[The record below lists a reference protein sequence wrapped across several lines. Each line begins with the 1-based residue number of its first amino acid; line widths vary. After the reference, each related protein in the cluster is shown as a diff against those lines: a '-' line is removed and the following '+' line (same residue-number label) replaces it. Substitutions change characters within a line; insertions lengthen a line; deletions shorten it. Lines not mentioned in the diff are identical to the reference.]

1 MGTGQSGRATL
12 GAGMTLL
19 SVRGVSKRF
28 GGLTAVDNVS
38 FDVAAG
44 ELVGLIGPNGSG
56 KTTLLNILSGLAEP
70 DGGEILLDGTPCHG
84 LTPERLAH
92 RGVMRMFQLTRVFR
106 RMNVIDNLLVAGRA
120 LGLGADEALSR
131 ADALISEL
139 RLDVVRHLDAGQLS
153 GGQMKLL
160 EFGVCFM
167 VPPRIAL
174 LDEPFAAV
182 HPTMKEIMGAFIRS
196 RHEKGQTFIL
206 VSHDMPVVV
215 ELCPRAVCMNAGAVI
230 IDATTREVL
239 NDPRVIEAYLGG
251 QAA

>member
-1 MGTGQSGRATL
+1 
-12 GAGMTLL
+12 MTLL
-19 SVRGVSKRF
+19 SVRDVSKRF
-28 GGLTAVDNVS
+28 GGLTAVDHVS
-38 FDVAAG
+38 FDVEGG

-56 KTTLLNILSGLAEP
+56 KTTLLNILSGLSEP
-70 DGGEILLDGTPCHG
+70 DSGEILLDDVACHG
-84 LTPERLAH
+84 LTPEKLAH

-120 LGLGADEALSR
+120 LGLAAGEALDR
-131 ADALISEL
+131 ADALITEL
-139 RLDVVRHLDAGQLS
+139 RLDAVRALDAGQLS

-215 ELCPRAVCMNAGAVI
+215 ELCPRAICMNAGSII
-230 IDATTREVL
+230 IDAATREVL